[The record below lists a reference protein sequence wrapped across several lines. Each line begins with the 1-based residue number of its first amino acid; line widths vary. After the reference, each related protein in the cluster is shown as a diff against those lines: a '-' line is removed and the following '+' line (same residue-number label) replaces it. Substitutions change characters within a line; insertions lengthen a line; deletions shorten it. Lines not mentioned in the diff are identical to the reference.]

1 MGMRWSELAE
11 KELIDLVNGE
21 RLGLM
26 GEADLVVDPSSGR
39 VKSLVLS
46 GGGTLFRKKREEIT
60 IDWGTIRKIGP
71 EMVIVAL
78 GKTGSSRW

>member
-1 MGMRWSELAE
+1 MRWSELAE

-26 GEADLVVDPSSGR
+26 GEADLVIDPRSGQ

-46 GGGTLFRKKREEIT
+46 TGGTLFRKKREEIT
-60 IDWGTIRKIGP
+60 FDWGMIRKIGP
-71 EMVIVAL
+71 EMVLVAI
-78 GKTGSSRW
+78 GKTRPSNW